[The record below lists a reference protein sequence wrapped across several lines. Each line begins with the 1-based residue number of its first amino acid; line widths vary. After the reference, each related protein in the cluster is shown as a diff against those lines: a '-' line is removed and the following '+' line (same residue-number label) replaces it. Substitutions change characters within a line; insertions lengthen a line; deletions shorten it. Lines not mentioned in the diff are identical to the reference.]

1 MNKALLFIALLFLL
15 TGVSLAGEWRG
26 NITLENRYFPND
38 ALFPEQEENYL
49 SLSLEPEYI
58 VTSANNDL
66 IFTFKPFYRQ
76 DQHDDE
82 RSHGDLREL
91 NVVYATGDWEFR
103 VGVSKVFWGTTESQ
117 HLVDII
123 NQTDFVEDLDGEDK
137 LGQPMLNATWIQ
149 NWGIVDFF
157 VLPGFR
163 ERTFPGTEGRLRTAL
178 VVDTDNAE
186 YESSDEERHVDAAI
200 RWSHSIGSWD
210 VGLYYFRGTSRDPE
224 LIPRQKA
231 SGVLVL
237 IPRYNQIDQLGL
249 DAQATLDAWLWKLEA
264 IARQGEPED
273 YAAAV
278 GGFEYTFVGILETAT
293 DLGVLLEYHYDERGE
308 DSAAV
313 FQNDLFAGARFAF
326 NDAQSSEILAGG
338 FFDLDRQNR
347 SFRVE
352 ASRRLGQSFKLSGVM
367 QIFDSIDEN
376 DLQFSFRED
385 DYLELSLAYFF

>member
-1 MNKALLFIALLFLL
+1 LLVFSGL
-15 TGVSLAGEWRG
+15 SQAGEWRG
-26 NITLENRYFPND
+26 NITLENRYFPSD
-38 ALFPEQEENYL
+38 GLFSGQHDNYL

-58 VTSANNDL
+58 VTSKNNDL
-66 IFTFKPFYRQ
+66 TFTFKPFYRQ

-91 NVVYATGDWEFR
+91 SVVYATGDWEIR
-103 VGVSKVFWGTTESQ
+103 AGVSKVFWGTTESQ

-137 LGQPMLNATWIQ
+137 LGQPMLNVTWIQ

-163 ERTFPGTEGRLRTAL
+163 ERTFPGEEGRLRTAL

-186 YESSDEERHVDAAI
+186 YESSDEENHVDAAI
-200 RWSHSIGSWD
+200 RWSHAIGSWD
-210 VGLYYFRGTSRDPE
+210 IGLYYFNGTSRDPE
-224 LIPRQKA
+224 LVVRQNA
-231 SGVLVL
+231 GGQPVL
-237 IPRYNQIDQLGL
+237 IPRYNQIDQIGL
-249 DAQATLDAWLWKLEA
+249 DLQATLDAWLWKLEA
-264 IARQGEPED
+264 ISRQGDPED

-278 GGFEYTFVGILETAT
+278 GGFEYTFVGILESNT
-293 DLGVLLEYHYDERGE
+293 DLGAILEYHHDDRGK
-308 DSAAV
+308 DSSAV

-326 NDAQSSEILAGG
+326 NDAQSTEILAGG

-347 SFRVE
+347 FFRVE

-367 QIFDSIDEN
+367 QIFDEIDEN
-376 DLQFSFRED
+376 DLQFAFRDD